1 MKANELQQVRPG
13 FHDASAGSQAVFRS
27 ALSALSHP
35 GRVIE
40 LPRVSGLPLHGHA
53 AAAVLLQALVDSDCA
68 VWLSPSLAATD
79 AAAWLRFHTG
89 CYWAASPAT
98 ARFLWVA
105 EADDLPD
112 LAVLDAGT
120 DEYPDQS
127 ATCVVEVSALGDPP
141 ADGACEQAPGMSPEM
156 SPEQSARQSARQS
169 PERSPELSP
178 EQRLELQLE
187 GPGIATR
194 QTLWVQGL
202 AADFGAQWHANHQ
215 RFPRGVDLFLATPTH
230 LTGLP
235 RTAHA
240 RVVSTPQE
248 R

>member
-1 MKANELQQVRPG
+1 MKADELQQVRPG

-53 AAAVLLQALVDSDCA
+53 AAAVLLQALVDSDCT

-89 CYWAASPAT
+89 CSWAASPAA

-105 EADDLPD
+105 EADDLPE
-112 LAVLDAGT
+112 LAGLNAGT

-127 ATCVVEVSALGDPP
+127 ATCVVEVSALGDQG
-141 ADGACEQAPGMSPEM
+141 ADGAPEQSPEK
-156 SPEQSARQSARQS
+156 SPEQPSKQS
-169 PERSPELSP
+169 PKQRPKQSPN
-178 EQRLELQLE
+178 QRLELQLE
-187 GPGIATR
+187 GPGIATW
-194 QTLWVQGL
+194 QTLCVQGL
-202 AADFGAQWHANHQ
+202 AAGFGAQWDANHQ

-248 R
+248 S